1 MIFDFSKKKTK
12 LAQVQ
17 NLKNGVCQIRFTEL
31 FGNSQK
37 TFLYLSLFME
47 NFQAFFS
54 KTAVG
59 FIHIVVYIMN

>member
-31 FGNSQK
+31 LGNSQK

-47 NFQAFFS
+47 NFQAFF
-54 KTAVG
+54 
-59 FIHIVVYIMN
+59 